1 MNGSDFKIIRD
12 MATNNKLSFID
23 LSEANIVSG
32 GDYYYMNYSTEHFT
46 NNDEFG
52 YSLFHGCKKLEKII
66 LPKTIEEI
74 GQTAFWYCSN
84 LTSLVIYSKV
94 KIIKPGIWGG
104 CDKLNDVKIIDNS
117 NFHFENNI
125 LYDKNYTKII
135 AALSTGFYGDLTI
148 KEGIKEIQYHS
159 FGDCKSLTSVIF
171 PSTLTKIGGCSFS
184 HSRLTSIIFNKNIQT
199 IDSFAFSG
207 CDQLKEVN
215 LIEVKIK
222 TLEYGTFSYCKLE
235 TVYLPKQL
243 ETMKQVVFGNNPL
256 KNIFCYSSNPSD
268 LFDFSTDDATFK
280 NVDIKECIVH
290 VPEGKINIYKEAKG
304 WSSFNSIIDDSENF
318 FGGFE
323 SDNKLDISENYNGK
337 TNKL

>member
-1 MNGSDFKIIRD
+1 M
-12 MATNNKLSFID
+12 
-23 LSEANIVSG
+23 
-32 GDYYYMNYSTEHFT
+32 
-46 NNDEFG
+46 
-52 YSLFHGCKKLEKII
+52 
-66 LPKTIEEI
+66 
-74 GQTAFWYCSN
+74 
-84 LTSLVIYSKV
+84 
-94 KIIKPGIWGG
+94 
-104 CDKLNDVKIIDNS
+104 
-117 NFHFENNI
+117 
-125 LYDKNYTKII
+125 
-135 AALSTGFYGDLTI
+135 
-148 KEGIKEIQYHS
+148 
-159 FGDCKSLTSVIF
+159 
-171 PSTLTKIGGCSFS
+171 TKIGGCSFS
-184 HSRLTSIIFNKNIQT
+184 HSRLTSIIFNKNIET

-290 VPEGKINIYKEAKG
+290 VLEGKINIYKEAKG

-318 FGGFE
+318 LGGFE